1 MKENRENFCTLY
13 IVRHGE
19 TEWNAAK
26 ITQGQTDS
34 PLTNN
39 GINQVLTTAKE
50 LKNIKFDA
58 IYSSDLGRTKQ
69 TAEILKLERELAIK
83 TSKALRERSYGRFE
97 SRPSTDFKEAF
108 HDVRENIKQLCEEE
122 RVNFKFADDIE
133 SDAEIIAR
141 FITKLREISVAHPA
155 QKILISTHGG
165 PIRLLLLHIGYLK
178 RSELPPGSIANAG
191 YVKIL
196 CDGIDFFIQEVK
208 AIKSN

>member
-39 GINQVLTTAKE
+39 GISQVLTTAKE
-50 LKNIKFDA
+50 LKNIKFNA

-69 TAEILKLERELAIK
+69 SAEILKMERELAIE
-83 TSKALRERSYGRFE
+83 TSKALRERNYGSFE
-97 SRPSTDFKEAF
+97 SRPSTDFKDAF
-108 HDVRENIKQLCEEE
+108 RDIRENIMQLSEEE

-141 FITKLREISVAHPA
+141 FITKLREISVANPA
-155 QKILISTHGG
+155 QKILVSTHGG
-165 PIRLLLLHIGYLK
+165 PIRLLLIHTGYYK
-178 RSELPPGSIANAG
+178 RGELPPGSIANAA
-191 YVKIL
+191 YVKLL
-196 CDGIDFFIQEVK
+196 CDGIDFFIEEVK
-208 AIKSN
+208 GIKK